1 MPTCAWWR
9 ERTGAGLRHALRERG
24 ETLLGQPEFVDR
36 MARRIASFDRSAV
49 AVTKRL
55 IGRRTRITESD
66 LTEAKQVD
74 LPNQ

>member
-1 MPTCAWWR
+1 M
-9 ERTGAGLRHALRERG
+9 
-24 ETLLGQPEFVDR
+24 GQPEFVDR